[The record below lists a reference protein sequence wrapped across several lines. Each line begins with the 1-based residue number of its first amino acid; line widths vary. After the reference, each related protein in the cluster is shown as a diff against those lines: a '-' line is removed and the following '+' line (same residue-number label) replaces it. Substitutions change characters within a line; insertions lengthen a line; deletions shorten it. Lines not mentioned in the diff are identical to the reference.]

1 MSSVLKVKVQEEKR
15 KTRRMREGLSVMKMS
30 SLLIPAAAAAAA
42 PAAARLSPLF
52 SRTQNSH
59 TRSYKTSAKAKDQV
73 E

>member
-30 SLLIPAAAAAAA
+30 SLLIPAAA